1 MDKSILATVQP
12 LGNPVFN
19 AGTRSHDTVA
29 AVQQKIEK
37 VASKDKG
44 LTIDKVI
51 SLAANA
57 VNRSL
62 AIVLFLTIWEVLPRL
77 GIFDPMFMP
86 PFSAVIG
93 AFIEALTSGE
103 LFAHISASLK
113 RSFTGLFLAVVI
125 AVPLGIFIGW
135 FGRFERFLDPLL
147 QIFRNTS
154 TFALM
159 PVFIIFFGIN
169 EVSKIAIILWGC
181 SWPLLINSISGV
193 KNVDPLLVKSAR
205 SMGTSNFWLFFK
217 VILPAST
224 PGILTGFRLSAT
236 HSILILVASEM
247 MGASSGLGYMIHY
260 QEQMFNIPAMY
271 AGVVTLSLIGLAMNF
286 VIVKLDSKILSW
298 KQTVTE

>member
-37 VASKDKG
+37 ESEQGAGS
-44 LTIDKVI
+44 
-51 SLAANA
+51 A
-57 VNRSL
+57 VDNVRGFFGNILNRTL
-62 AIVLFLTIWEVLPRL
+62 AIMVFLTVWELLPRFGL
-77 GIFDPMFMP
+77 FDPMFFP
-86 PFSAVIG
+86 PFSDVVK
-93 AFIEALTSGE
+93 AFYDALASGE
-103 LFAHISASLK
+103 LFTHIAASLK

-135 FGRFERFLDPLL
+135 FGRFEQFLDPLL
-147 QIFRNTS
+147 QVFRNTS

-181 SWPLLINSISGV
+181 TWPLLINSISGV